1 VNVKP
6 LALYKVV
13 EFDKG
18 VIILNAV
25 DSMMKR
31 PDAHYLI
38 VADFAT
44 CGEYL
49 ARYCFERAQGKDVV
63 TAHQAALKGARVI
76 QRGHSDQLTAS
87 QH

>member
-1 VNVKP
+1 MNVKP

-25 DSMMKR
+25 DALKR
-31 PDAHYLI
+31 PDARYLI

-49 ARYCFERAQGKDVV
+49 ARYCHERSQGRDVL
-63 TAHQAALKGARVI
+63 TAHQAALRGARVI

-87 QH
+87 RH